1 VKIAVIA
8 GLAQSLVNFRG
19 PLLATLAAAGHEVVA
34 YAPGHDAAV
43 NDWLAKV
50 GVRYHSIPLARAS
63 MNPVRDVALLFY
75 LTRTLRRLRADLV
88 LGYTVKPVIFGSLAA
103 YLAGVPF
110 RFSIIT
116 GLGYAFTPA
125 PHASLARTLVN
136 GLLLALYRMSLA
148 TNRIVFFQNP
158 DDQAL
163 FIRYRLV
170 TPQQSV
176 LIHGSGVDL
185 DHFRESAPVGNP
197 VFLLIA
203 RLLKDKGI
211 REYVDAARRVRA
223 RHPEARFQLLGPYD
237 PNPSAIR
244 PEEVDAWRHEGAI
257 EYLGETDDV
266 RPFLRACSVY
276 VLPSYYRE
284 GTPRTVLE
292 ALATGRPVI
301 TTDAP
306 GCRET
311 VVHGWNGF
319 LVPPRDAQSLAKT
332 MEIFIDKPEII
343 RVMAKRSRSVAVQKY
358 DVHKVN
364 VVILNAMGLGSGAAI
379 VEREQP

>member
-1 VKIAVIA
+1 MKIAVIA
-8 GLAQSLVNFRG
+8 SLAQSLVNFRG
-19 PLLATLAAAGHEVVA
+19 PLLATLAAAGHEVIA
-34 YAPGHDAAV
+34 CAPGHDAAV
-43 NDWLAKV
+43 NSWLAKF
-50 GVRYHSIPLARAS
+50 GVCYHSIPLDRAG
-63 MNPVRDVALLFY
+63 MNPVRDVALLFH
-75 LTRTLRRLRADLV
+75 LTRTLRRLRAGLV

-103 YLAGVPF
+103 YLARVPF

-116 GLGYAFTPA
+116 GLGYAFTPV
-125 PHASLARTLVN
+125 PHSSVARTLVK
-136 GLLLALYRMSLA
+136 GLLLTLYRMSLA
-148 TNRIVFFQNP
+148 TNQAVFFQNP

-163 FIRYRLV
+163 FIQYRLV
-170 TPQQSV
+170 TPQQGILV
-176 LIHGSGVDL
+176 HGSGVDL
-185 DHFRESAPVGNP
+185 DHFHESEPVDTP

-211 REYVDAARRVRA
+211 REYVDAARHVRA

-276 VLPSYYRE
+276 VLPSYRE

-292 ALATGRPVI
+292 ALATGRPAI

-311 VVHGWNGF
+311 VVHEWNGF

-332 MEIFIDKPEII
+332 MEIFIDKPELI
-343 RVMAKRSRSVAVQKY
+343 RVMGKRSRSLAVQKY

-364 VVILNAMGLGSGAAI
+364 AVILNAMGLESGAAI
-379 VEREQP
+379 VQREQP

>member
-1 VKIAVIA
+1 MKIAVIA
-8 GLAQSLVNFRG
+8 SLAQSLVNFRG
-19 PLLATLAAAGHEVVA
+19 PLLATLTAAGHEVFA
-34 YAPGHDAAV
+34 CAPGHDAAV
-43 NDWLAKV
+43 NGSLAKL
-50 GVRYHSIPLARAS
+50 GVRYYSIPLERTG
-63 MNPVRDVALLFY
+63 MNPVRDVALLLH
-75 LTRTLRRLRADLV
+75 LTRRLRRLRADLV

-116 GLGYAFTPA
+116 GLGYAFTSV
-125 PHASLARTLVN
+125 PHASVARRLVN
-136 GLLLALYRMSLA
+136 GLLLTMYRISLA
-148 TNRIVFFQNP
+148 TNRAVFFQNP

-170 TPQQSV
+170 TPQQGILV
-176 LIHGSGVDL
+176 HGSGVDL
-185 DHFRESAPVGNP
+185 DHFQESAPVDTP

-211 REYVDAARRVRA
+211 REYVDAARHVRA
-223 RHPEARFQLLGPYD
+223 RHSEARFQLLGPYD
-237 PNPSAIR
+237 TNPSAIR
-244 PEEVDAWRHEGAI
+244 PEDVDAWRHEGAI

-276 VLPSYYRE
+276 VLPSYRE

-292 ALATGRPVI
+292 ALATGRPII

-319 LVPPRDAQSLAKT
+319 LVPPRDVQALAKT
-332 MEIFIDKPEII
+332 MEIFIDKPELIQ
-343 RVMAKRSRSVAVQKY
+343 VMGKRSRSIAVQKY
-358 DVHKVN
+358 DVHNVN
-364 VVILNAMGLGSGAAI
+364 AVILNAMGLGSGVAI